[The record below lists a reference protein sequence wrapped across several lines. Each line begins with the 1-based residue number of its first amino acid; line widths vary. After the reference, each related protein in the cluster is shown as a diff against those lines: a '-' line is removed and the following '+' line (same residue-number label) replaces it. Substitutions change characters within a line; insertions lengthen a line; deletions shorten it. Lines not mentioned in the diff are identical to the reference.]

1 VSSWIAA
8 NLHPDLHIDFASL
21 SALKARG
28 EKGPASVEDLAVL
41 KAGFLE
47 VPEDYLD
54 IVSEYGW
61 IAAGTQPPHKP
72 YFYIGLASPADVLD
86 WRILYSYS
94 AEDLPNCFF
103 FGMDGDRC
111 FFVGENAGR
120 KGVYQVAIAGPD
132 WQWAEYL
139 APSIK
144 ALLCDG
150 VGWADKS

>member
-41 KAGFLE
+41 K
-47 VPEDYLD
+47 
-54 IVSEYGW
+54 
-61 IAAGTQPPHKP
+61 
-72 YFYIGLASPADVLD
+72 D